1 MKLSPPSSGKRRGF
15 LLLEVV
21 LALAIFGIAAT
32 AFAVAINQIA
42 HSASLAQKE
51 LRITRI
57 LESALDEAVSLPTLE
72 EGTTSTA
79 VPDTGVELDTTVE
92 LIENLESE
100 EGQLLQQMYRVK
112 VTAHWFNKNVWDE
125 RTVETW
131 RFGRMYQP

>member
-1 MKLSPPSSGKRRGF
+1 MRIPSPSPGKRRGF

-21 LALAIFGIAAT
+21 LALAIFGTAAT

-42 HSASLAQKE
+42 RSASLAQTE
-51 LRITRI
+51 LRVTRI

-72 EGTTSTA
+72 EGTTSTT
-79 VPDTGVELDTTVE
+79 DQGSGIELDTTVE

-112 VTAHWFNKNVWDE
+112 VTAHWFHKNVWQE

>member
-1 MKLSPPSSGKRRGF
+1 MKISAPSARKRRGF

-32 AFAVAINQIA
+32 AFAMAINQIA

-57 LESALDEAVSLPTLE
+57 LESALDEAVSLPTME
-72 EGTTSTA
+72 EGTTTTT
-79 VPDTGVELDTTVE
+79 VLGTDIELDTTVE

-112 VTAHWFNKNVWDE
+112 VIAHWFHQNAWQE
-125 RTVETW
+125 REVETW